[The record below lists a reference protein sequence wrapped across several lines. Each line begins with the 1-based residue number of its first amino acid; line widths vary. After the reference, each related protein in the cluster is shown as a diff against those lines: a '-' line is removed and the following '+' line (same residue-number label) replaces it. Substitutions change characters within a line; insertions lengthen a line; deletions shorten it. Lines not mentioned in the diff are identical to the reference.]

1 MTDTPSAPE
10 VVTLGCR
17 LNTFESA
24 VMKRH
29 AADAGLTD
37 TVIVNT
43 CAVTKEA
50 ERQAR
55 QTIRRLRR
63 DRPTARII
71 VTGCAAQLHPD
82 RFSAMA
88 EVDGV
93 LGNTEKLDP
102 AAYIEAINNPLQ
114 VTDIMPVRETAGH
127 LLSGPLIEE
136 FAGRSRAFVQ
146 IQQGCDHR
154 CTFCIIPFARGPS
167 RSLPAERIIAQIHR
181 LVESGHK
188 EIVLT
193 GVDISSY
200 GRDISSPSNLGT
212 LATEIL
218 SAVPELPR
226 LRLSSLDPAVAD
238 IDLFR
243 LIGDEPRLMPHI
255 HLSLQAG
262 DDTILKRM
270 KRRHLTADAVEFCQQ
285 VRAARPDVV
294 FGGDLIAGFPTETD
308 ALFANTIGH
317 VEALGALGLI
327 YLHVF
332 PYSAHDRTPSARM
345 PQVASTQRK
354 ERAAILR
361 MLGER
366 LLGRDLE
373 GRVGATADI
382 LVEDGNQ
389 GRSEH
394 YAPVRLTAPAPA
406 GSVVRAVLTGRDGLT
421 LLGAPQL

>member
-1 MTDTPSAPE
+1 MTNTTRDPE
-10 VVTLGCR
+10 VITLGCR

-24 VMKRH
+24 LIKRH
-29 AADAGLTD
+29 AADAGLTN

-43 CAVTKEA
+43 CAVTREA

-82 RFSAMA
+82 RFAAMA
-88 EVDGV
+88 EVDRV

-102 AAYIEAINNPLQ
+102 AAYTEAIRNPLQ
-114 VTDIMPVRETAGH
+114 VTDIMTVRETAGH
-127 LLSGPLIEE
+127 LLSSPLIEA
-136 FAGRSRAFVQ
+136 FDGRSRAFVQ

-167 RSLPAERIIAQIHR
+167 RSLPVERIIAQIRR
-181 LVESGHK
+181 LVESGHQ

-200 GRDISSPSNLGT
+200 GRDVSPPSSLGA
-212 LATEIL
+212 LATDIL
-218 SAVPELPR
+218 GAVPDLPR

-238 IDLFR
+238 LDLIR
-243 LIGDEPRLMPHI
+243 LIGDEPRLMPHL

-262 DDTILKRM
+262 DDIILKRM
-270 KRRHLTADAVEFCQQ
+270 KRRHLTADAVTFCRQI
-285 VRAARPDVV
+285 RAVRPDVA
-294 FGGDLIAGFPTETD
+294 FGGDLIAGFPTETEE
-308 ALFANTIGH
+308 LFANTMEH
-317 VEALGALGLI
+317 VEALGALGLV

-345 PQVASTQRK
+345 PQVAQTMRK
-354 ERAAILR
+354 ERAAKLR

-366 LLGRDLE
+366 LLGRYLD
-373 GRVGATADI
+373 RRIGATADV

-394 YAPVRLTAPAPA
+394 YAPVRLTAPAA
-406 GSVVRAVLTGRDGLT
+406 TGTVVRATLAGRDGPT
-421 LLGAPQL
+421 LLGTPQS